1 MDVDRMQTKLAT
13 WSQDLSWCSNDLY
26 NLLYDREW
34 LHRAYLTVKSNSG
47 SGTAGVDGQTI
58 QDFEEDLGGNLES
71 LAKELKSQ
79 SYDPKPVRRTYI
91 PKGDDEERPLGIPT
105 IKDRIVQEALR
116 MVLEPIWE
124 SNFSDRSFG
133 FRPNRR
139 TMDAINTT
147 KMVIATS
154 LEARWVIDADV
165 KGFFDNVDHGTLGK
179 ILQDRITD
187 RKMLKL
193 IWGFLKA
200 GIMEDGTYRH
210 STLGTPQG
218 GIVSPVLANTYLNR
232 LDQWAKEWTDIPK
245 GEKRK
250 RRENGKG
257 NWEFVRYAD
266 DFLFLTNGT
275 KKRADRMKERIGDFV
290 DEELNLTL
298 SEKKTKIVHASDGF
312 EFLGYNIQLTENGGA
327 RLTIP
332 KEAEKELRRKVEQ
345 ATDGGTEISV
355 RRKIGG
361 LNAILRGWA
370 NYYKYAND
378 SSDVLGSLDYF
389 TWRQTV
395 DWLARKYKC
404 SSKYLVE
411 HKLESANP
419 LRIKGQTLYTMAGDS
434 DRYNE
439 GMREKGHPYLR
450 GSEIKRESFPN
461 ADPGLANAERRE
473 GWRDARWEALERD
486 EWECQECGKNLG
498 PGTAQVHHIRPYRG
512 YDSTEEANR
521 LENLKSLCPGC
532 HKEIEGKRICH

>member
-1 MDVDRMQTKLAT
+1 MQTKLAT
-13 WSQDLSWCSNDLY
+13 WSQDPSWHTNDLY

-34 LHRAYLTVKSNSG
+34 LHRAYLAVKSNSG
-47 SGTAGVDGQTI
+47 ARTAGIDGQTM
-58 QDFEEDLGGNLES
+58 QDFEEDLGKNLES

-116 MVLEPIWE
+116 MILEPIWE
-124 SNFSDRSFG
+124 SDFSDQSFG

-139 TMDAINTT
+139 TMDAIGIT
-147 KMVIATS
+147 KLSIVTGTS
-154 LEARWVIDADV
+154 ARWVIDADV

-218 GIVSPVLANTYLNR
+218 GIVSPVLANIYLDK
-232 LDQWAKEWTDIPK
+232 LDQWAKRWTDIPK
-245 GEKRK
+245 YEKDK
-250 RRENGKG
+250 RRREGKG

-275 KKRADRMKERIGDFV
+275 KERAEEMKERIGDFV
-290 DEELNLTL
+290 EGELNLTL

-312 EFLGYNIQLTENGGA
+312 EFLGYNLQLTRKGGVK
-327 RLTIP
+327 LTIP
-332 KEAEKELRRKVEQ
+332 KEAKEDLRRKVEQ

-355 RRKIGG
+355 RRKIGS

-378 SSDVLGSLDYF
+378 AASVFSSLDYF
-389 TWRQTV
+389 TWRRIA
-395 DWLARKYKC
+395 DWLARKHKC
-404 SSKYLVE
+404 SSKYLVA
-411 HKLESANP
+411 HKLESASP
-419 LRIKGQTLYTMAGDS
+419 LRINGQTLYTMSGDS
-434 DRYNE
+434 DIYDE
-439 GMREKGHPYLR
+439 SIVDKDHPYLE
-450 GSEIKRESFPN
+450 GSEIERESLPED
-461 ADPGLANAERRE
+461 DPYLANTEERE
-473 GWRDARWEALERD
+473 GWRDVRWEALERD
-486 EWECQECGKNLG
+486 NWDCQECGKDLG
-498 PGTAQVHHIRPYRG
+498 PGTAQVHHVRPYRS
-512 YDSTEEANR
+512 YDGTEKANR
-521 LENLKSLCPGC
+521 VKNLKSLCPNC
-532 HKEIEGKRICH
+532 HTEIEDKRQCH